1 MNISLYFCNDD
12 LVNNIMQMVVDLVQK
27 KIFVKIYLV
36 YETKVLVG
44 SYQNRFCT
52 KEDHCKVAGISI
64 QTCKSYSSV
73 LGENEG

>member
-27 KIFVKIYLV
+27 KIFVRIYLV

-52 KEDHCKVAGISI
+52 KEDHCKVAVFKLANHIRLFWV
-64 QTCKSYSSV
+64 KMKV
-73 LGENEG
+73 N